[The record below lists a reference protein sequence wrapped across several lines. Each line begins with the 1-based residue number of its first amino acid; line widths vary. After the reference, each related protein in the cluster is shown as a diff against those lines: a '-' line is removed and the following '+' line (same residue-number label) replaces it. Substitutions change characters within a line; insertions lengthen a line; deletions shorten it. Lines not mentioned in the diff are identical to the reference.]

1 MNAATGVRDSARA
14 IAILGSRPRAT
25 PMARRIDPVRK
36 SVKDVYA
43 DLVAGYNDAG
53 HAGPAEA
60 LKYVERTLLGQESMP
75 NAVRCF
81 AYDLIAASAADLKRW
96 ERCAEAVV
104 EGLERLP
111 AAEADLPAELRA
123 ALPTMALWDRGI
135 AARMELGDFA
145 GALDLCDDAIARGL
159 GAHYEAKRDSL
170 SWAR

>member
-1 MNAATGVRDSARA
+1 
-14 IAILGSRPRAT
+14 
-25 PMARRIDPVRK
+25 MARRIDPVRK

-43 DLVAGYNDAG
+43 DLVAGYRDAG

-60 LKYVERTLLGQESMP
+60 LKYLERTLVGQESMP

-81 AYDLIAASAADLKRW
+81 AYDFIAASAAELKRW

-104 EGLERLP
+104 EGLERVP
-111 AAEADLPAELRA
+111 AAEVDLPAELRA
-123 ALPTMALWDRGI
+123 ALPTMALWDRGV

-145 GALDLCDDAIARGL
+145 GALALCDDAIARGL
-159 GAHYEAKRDSL
+159 GAHFEAKRDSL